1 MCIRDSLKGVAEGYS
16 PEEAAVWGVATAS
29 YTVTGI
35 GPDAGEF
42 TDDDIRTKVEKYFST
57 STANAVR

>member
-1 MCIRDSLKGVAEGYS
+1 M
-16 PEEAAVWGVATAS
+16 WGVATAS